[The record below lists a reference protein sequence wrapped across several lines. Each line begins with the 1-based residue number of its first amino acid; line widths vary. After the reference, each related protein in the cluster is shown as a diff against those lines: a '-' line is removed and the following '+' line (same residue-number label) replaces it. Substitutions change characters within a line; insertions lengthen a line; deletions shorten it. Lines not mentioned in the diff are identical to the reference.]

1 MNRTSHDVQGFIEKK
16 ECKLTG
22 YWKVYSDVN
31 SAKDKFEKY
40 SKCFRIY
47 LEQLVKDWVHSLNK
61 LIADVKKGGKTRVK
75 WDAGLS
81 FFLDGAEGLL
91 PGSCLKAFK
100 RICS

>member
-1 MNRTSHDVQGFIEKK
+1 MNRTSQDVQGFIEKK

-47 LEQLVKDWVHSLNK
+47 LQQLVKDWVHSLNK
-61 LIADVKKGGKTRVK
+61 LIADVKKGEDPREMGR
-75 WDAGLS
+75 GS
-81 FFLDGAEGLL
+81 FRFLDGAEGLL
-91 PGSCLKAFK
+91 PRSCLKEFK